1 MYSKRLKMRGGKLDA
16 EKKKKKKGQ
25 RDCQCA
31 GGGSGYALTRLPT
44 VVPLLICGP
53 APVENKKKRWTL
65 HTHTHTHL
73 YCYDMK
79 FYPTPFV
86 MRISGLVCISS

>member
-53 APVENKKKRWTL
+53 APVENKKRWTL